1 MNLRTTAALLMAA
14 TALSACD
21 DAALTRNLALL
32 TGEVGEL
39 HNREAEIRQDF
50 ADLQTKGTATE
61 GELNA
66 LRQKY
71 AGLALGVEA

>member
-1 MNLRTTAALLMAA
+1 MNLRTVTALLMAA
-14 TALSACD
+14 TTLSACD
-21 DAALTRNLALL
+21 DVTLTRNLALL

-50 ADLQTKGTATE
+50 AALQTEGTATE

-66 LRQKY
+66 LQQKY
-71 AGLALGVEA
+71 AGLALGAAA